1 VQIDTLYCGTMLI
14 YSTSVEKLGLS
25 EQQNAA
31 KKRLFPFTDG
41 GVEMVEATAVAES
54 FGMKELK
61 KDVAVYFATP
71 KVLRIECFQRTNRV
85 KRRSRSTN

>member
-1 VQIDTLYCGTMLI
+1 MLI

-54 FGMKELK
+54 FGM
-61 KDVAVYFATP
+61 
-71 KVLRIECFQRTNRV
+71 
-85 KRRSRSTN
+85 